1 MNGAMSP
8 KASVTR
14 LQLTNPE
21 RVGRTIVIVLLT
33 LSTSPTYLLLS
44 NAIGHNVM
52 LNVLMRSHLGLTH
65 AVFDLACT
73 VGDTLYVKC

>member
-14 LQLTNPE
+14 SGTRRQNYSDM
-21 RVGRTIVIVLLT
+21 LLT

-65 AVFDLACT
+65 AVFVLACT